1 MPEFM
6 TSASVE
12 TLADLLER
20 LGDIPP
26 HRIHLRPPP
35 GKATEK
41 DLLALQK
48 RRGKLLCE
56 LVDGVLVDK
65 ATGIK
70 ESILAVLLIKLLGN
84 FLDKHDVGILLGADG
99 ALRLTPGLVRIPDV
113 SFISWDRLPG
123 REIPDAPIPD
133 LAPDLAVEVLSK
145 GNTPKEM
152 KRKVGEYFG
161 AGVRLVWLIDR
172 KKQIVDVYTAP
183 DEVRRLVA
191 GQMLDGGELLPGF
204 TLPLRKLFAGRG
216 KGRAGR

>member
-1 MPEFM
+1 M
-6 TSASVE
+6 TSAPVE
-12 TLADLLER
+12 TLADLLEQ

-26 HRIHLRPPP
+26 GRIRLQPPP

-41 DLLALQK
+41 DLLALHK
-48 RRGKLLCE
+48 REGKLLCE

-65 ATGIK
+65 AMGIK
-70 ESILAVLLIKLLGN
+70 ESLLAVLLIKLLGN
-84 FLDKHDVGILLGADG
+84 FLDKHDLGILLGADG

-145 GNTPKEM
+145 GNTRKEM
-152 KRKVGEYFG
+152 KRKVAEYFG
-161 AGVRLVWLIDR
+161 AGVRLVWLVDP
-172 KKQIVDVYTAP
+172 KNQIVDVYTAP
-183 DEVRRLVA
+183 DEVRRLVVR
-191 GQMLDGGELLPGF
+191 QTLDGGELLPGF

>member
-1 MPEFM
+1 M
-6 TSASVE
+6 TSAPVE
-12 TLADLLER
+12 TLADLLEQ

-26 HRIHLRPPP
+26 GRIRLQPPP

-41 DLLALQK
+41 DLLALHK
-48 RRGKLLCE
+48 REGKLLCE

-65 ATGIK
+65 AMGIK
-70 ESILAVLLIKLLGN
+70 ESLLAVLLIKLLGN
-84 FLDKHDVGILLGADG
+84 FLDKHDLGILLGADG
-99 ALRLTPGLVRIPDV
+99 ALRLAPGLVRIPDI
-113 SFISWDRLPG
+113 SFISWGRLPG
-123 REIPDAPIPD
+123 REIPDAPLPD

-145 GNTPKEM
+145 GNTRKEM

-161 AGVRLVWLIDR
+161 AGVRLVWLVDR
-172 KKQIVDVYTAP
+172 KKEIVHVYTAP

-204 TLPLRKLFAGRG
+204 TLPLRKLFAETG

>member
-1 MPEFM
+1 M
-6 TSASVE
+6 TSAAIE
-12 TLADLLER
+12 TLADLLEQ

-26 HRIHLRPPP
+26 SRIRLQPPP
-35 GKATEK
+35 GKATEN
-41 DLLALQK
+41 DLLALHK

-65 ATGIK
+65 AMGIK
-70 ESILAVLLIKLLGN
+70 ESLLAVLLIKLLGN
-84 FLDKHDVGILLGADG
+84 FLDKHDLGILLGADG

-145 GNTPKEM
+145 GNTRKEM
-152 KRKVGEYFG
+152 KRKVAEYFG
-161 AGVRLVWLIDR
+161 AGVHLVWLVDP
-172 KKQIVDVYTAP
+172 KNQIVDVYTAP
-183 DEVRRLVA
+183 DEVRRLVVR
-191 GQMLDGGELLPGF
+191 QTLDGGELLPGF